1 MCSSEILIYRLLKL
15 FFTKPVCFL
24 CSVFYV
30 VVCHFVPALFV
41 ILLSVPWFMK
51 QTKKNY
57 MCSIP
62 DGTSQSTN
70 IDCMLPP
77 VKFGICFERFG
88 IHCMIHIKYKFV
100 RENEKKQCTYGKKG
114 QKKLQKSRFSTVQI
128 NCILS
133 VSIY

>member
-1 MCSSEILIYRLLKL
+1 MFFRNLDLQIIEA

-100 RENEKKQCTYGKKG
+100 RENEKNNALTAKKAR
-114 QKKLQKSRFSTVQI
+114 KNYRSLAFLPYK
-128 NCILS
+128 
-133 VSIY
+133 